1 MSEYI
6 VDVGNADE
14 EYIGHFGYMVT
25 AYADNP
31 IREKIIRCR
40 DCKRFMPQGTH
51 RWKDGTTNK
60 DSCSVVRGFVV
71 QITPY
76 GFCAWGE
83 RREQ

>member
-14 EYIGHFGYMVT
+14 EYIEHFGHMAT

-31 IREKIIRCR
+31 IRELIVRCM
-40 DCKRFMPQGTH
+40 DCKFCVKHGCRMYCALNAGCFH
-51 RWKDGTTNK
+51 EVESD
-60 DSCSVVRGFVV
+60 
-71 QITPY
+71 
-76 GFCAWGE
+76 GFCAWAE